1 MTLFHLK
8 SVKSAPKVFTLFE
21 FNLNKFLVILFLL
34 NLILICGMHKTKRRL
49 LLVILISIGV
59 LTLTQPAP
67 LIHNLYEGCWLCIST
82 PYIGVGVYLTSYPY
96 TSRTTHVSYYFNFDR
111 GGGPMGGLW
120 TYGLVYVH
128 NPPIGMMMVGV
139 LIEKAASYWLISSQQ
154 KKKKRNKIAPTYV

>member
-96 TSRTTHVSYYFNFDR
+96 TSRQQNHTNIGPNSCVSSF
-111 GGGPMGGLW
+111 PKELSH
-120 TYGLVYVH
+120 TS
-128 NPPIGMMMVGV
+128 V
-139 LIEKAASYWLISSQQ
+139 LFE
-154 KKKKRNKIAPTYV
+154 RKILLFCL